1 MMKNNIMVLVDR
13 DHTPGVNPM
22 LEDEEVLEKIKQSIL
37 DGNDLKE
44 TAKVC
49 DINEGTLYQYH
60 SHNVSSIA
68 DKIQTW
74 KHERMLRK
82 AEKNIE
88 ELQDEED
95 KRIKLDANKF
105 VLETLGKKKY
115 SKKQEVEHS
124 GGINKVVEFK
134 LVLDENN
141 TDDKT
146 NEETSVG
153 VEETA
158 G

>member
-1 MMKNNIMVLVDR
+1 MVVIDR
-13 DHTPGVNPM
+13 DHTPGSNPM
-22 LEDEEVLEKIKQSIL
+22 LEKEEVLEKIKQSIL

-60 SHNVSSIA
+60 SHNISNIA
-68 DKIQTW
+68 DKIQMW

-124 GGINKVVEFK
+124 GDVNTVIGFNIII
-134 LVLDENN
+134 DEDNA
-141 TDDKT
+141 DIKT

-153 VEETA
+153 MEETA